1 MNTKKE
7 NMEGTK
13 DGLRASSFFKF
24 LLAKIQTVASV
35 WQATT
40 RAKLQK
46 WREIKLTLK
55 LDLQQSY
62 LCWCSEG
69 GETKAFVWWNGI
81 SYSSHMQSVSSRH
94 QESGKLPIH
103 EQMRGPRRQAPT
115 QVVGDKK
122 AKTKLA
128 INFTQGIKEMICPF
142 LPHFCLFGRVSLPS
156 EVSGWVM
163 IVAADRNQSSISRL
177 VIGNAILVFIW
188 HNIRLFTTLTFFT
201 GVILM
206 VWYFPNLVCNRKKPK
221 GGPESHQR
229 TFYNDLLYNNM
240 YYSHYQ
246 GSHCP
251 INSYSLVIQLIYS

>member
-1 MNTKKE
+1 MNTKKKE
-7 NMEGTK
+7 NTEGTK
-13 DGLRASSFFKF
+13 DGLRASSYFFFQF
-24 LLAKIQTVASV
+24 LLAKIQTVTSI

-46 WREIKLTLK
+46 WREIKRTLK

-128 INFTQGIKEMICPF
+128 INSTQGIKDLICPF
-142 LPHFCLFGRVSLPS
+142 PPHICLFGRVSLPS

-163 IVAADRNQSSISRL
+163 IVAADRNQSSMSRL
-177 VIGNAILVFIW
+177 VISNAILVFIW
-188 HNIRLFTTLTFFT
+188 LKIKIKFTTLTFFR

-206 VWYFPNLVCNRKKPK
+206 VWYFLNLVCNRKKPK
-221 GGPESHQR
+221 GGPESHWR
-229 TFYNDLLYNNM
+229 TFYKPLPGLPLPD
-240 YYSHYQ
+240 
-246 GSHCP
+246 
-251 INSYSLVIQLIYS
+251 

>member
-1 MNTKKE
+1 MNTKARE
-7 NMEGTK
+7 TAGRNQGWTQ
-13 DGLRASSFFKF
+13 SFFFLKF

-46 WREIKLTLK
+46 WGEIKLTLK

-103 EQMRGPRRQAPT
+103 EQMSGPRRQAPT
-115 QVVGDKK
+115 QVVGDKTV
-122 AKTKLA
+122 KTKLA
-128 INFTQGIKEMICPF
+128 INFTQGIKEMFCPF
-142 LPHFCLFGRVSLPS
+142 SPHICLFGRVSLPS

-163 IVAADRNQSSISRL
+163 IVAAYW
-177 VIGNAILVFIW
+177 F
-188 HNIRLFTTLTFFT
+188 LFDSKLD
-201 GVILM
+201 
-206 VWYFPNLVCNRKKPK
+206 
-221 GGPESHQR
+221 
-229 TFYNDLLYNNM
+229 FYYTDLLQRCNFN
-240 YYSHYQ
+240 
-246 GSHCP
+246 G
-251 INSYSLVIQLIYS
+251 LIFP